1 MKKIFSKKEIT
12 KVEVESFKELTD
24 EQLNKIV
31 GGDRRDPRGI
41 IGIGKNYLV
50 RRFYC
55 YESG

>member
-1 MKKIFSKKEIT
+1 M
-12 KVEVESFKELTD
+12 EVESFKELTD

-41 IGIGKNYLV
+41 IGIGKIIWLGD
-50 RRFYC
+50 FYC

>member
-41 IGIGKNYLV
+41 IGIGKKL
-50 RRFYC
+50 F
-55 YESG
+55 G